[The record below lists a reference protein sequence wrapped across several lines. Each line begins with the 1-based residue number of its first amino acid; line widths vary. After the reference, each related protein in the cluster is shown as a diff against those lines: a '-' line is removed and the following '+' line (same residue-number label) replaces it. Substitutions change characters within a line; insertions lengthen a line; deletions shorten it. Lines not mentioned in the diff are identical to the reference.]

1 MFTTAKEELQD
12 LSRQFEAAME
22 QKRQLV
28 QDLSSTQLLWQP
40 TDKKWSMAHCLDHL
54 NIVGRGYL
62 SAIVPAAARGREKGQ
77 LSEAPSRHGLFGG
90 WFVRSME
97 PPPKM
102 RFKAPGNMQPAP
114 IEDPFS
120 TSEAFDQLQRDCLA
134 QISNCEGLDLSRII
148 VVSPFARVLRLR
160 LGAVMALVPA
170 HQRRHLWQMEQ
181 IRAAEGFPD
190 H

>member
-1 MFTTAKEELQD
+1 MFASAEEELQD

-22 QKRQLV
+22 QKRSLV
-28 QDLSSTQLLWQP
+28 QELSSTQLLWQP
-40 TDKKWSMAHCLDHL
+40 TSKKWSIAHCLDHL

-62 SAIVPAAARGREKGQ
+62 SAIGPAVAKGREKGL
-77 LSEAPSRHGLFGG
+77 LSEAPSRHGLLGG

-102 RFKAPGNMQPAP
+102 RFKAPGNMQPDP
-114 IEDPFS
+114 VSDPFS
-120 TSEAFDQLQRDCLA
+120 VSEAFDQLQRDCLA
-134 QISNCEGLDLSRII
+134 QISSSEGLDLNRII
-148 VVSPFARVLRLR
+148 VVSPFARIVRLR

-181 IRAAEGFPD
+181 IRAAAGFPE